1 MADTPRTTRDVTPAD
16 VADVVAD
23 PRRATLTF
31 VDDGEPAIVPVRARR
46 ERDRWRF
53 AAAAPALDD
62 REVVLLL
69 DDGDWWFELRG
80 VSVRGVAAATA
91 TAGTPSSR
99 GASSRGA
106 MGASAFDASDAR
118 VRDFLDASTVV
129 ELATV
134 SPSGRP
140 FVTPLWFVGDD
151 GALYVTTSATSR
163 AARNVATHPA
173 VAMLL
178 HGDRDGRRDRVL
190 LLRGSATVHHAFPS
204 WRVLAKLALK
214 YHVSPRGALSELRHA
229 AQWPLR
235 LLYYADGRG
244 GPAHLRIV
252 PTAAEIV
259 PASPRGEVDR
269 SA

>member
-1 MADTPRTTRDVTPAD
+1 
-16 VADVVAD
+16 
-23 PRRATLTF
+23 
-31 VDDGEPAIVPVRARR
+31 
-46 ERDRWRF
+46 
-53 AAAAPALDD
+53 
-62 REVVLLL
+62 
-69 DDGDWWFELRG
+69 
-80 VSVRGVAAATA
+80 
-91 TAGTPSSR
+91 
-99 GASSRGA
+99 

-118 VRDFLDASTVV
+118 VRDFLDVSTVV

-134 SPSGRP
+134 SPYGRP
-140 FVTPLWFVGDD
+140 FVTPLWFVADE
-151 GALYVTTSATSR
+151 GALYVTTAATSR

-214 YHVSPRGALSELRHA
+214 YQLSPRGALSELRHA

-235 LLYYADGRG
+235 LLYYADAHG

-252 PTAAEIV
+252 PTAGEIV
-259 PASPRGEVDR
+259 PASP
-269 SA
+269 

>member
-1 MADTPRTTRDVTPAD
+1 M
-16 VADVVAD
+16 
-23 PRRATLTF
+23 
-31 VDDGEPAIVPVRARR
+31 
-46 ERDRWRF
+46 
-53 AAAAPALDD
+53 
-62 REVVLLL
+62 
-69 DDGDWWFELRG
+69 
-80 VSVRGVAAATA
+80 
-91 TAGTPSSR
+91 GT
-99 GASSRGA
+99 
-106 MGASAFDASDAR
+106 SAFDASDAR

-151 GALYVTTSATSR
+151 GALYVTTAATSR

-204 WRVLAKLALK
+204 WHVLAKLALK
-214 YHVSPRGALSELRHA
+214 CHLSPRGALSELRHA

-235 LLYYADGRG
+235 LVYYCRRARGPRAPPDRPNGRG
-244 GPAHLRIV
+244 DRPGIAVAHRAHDRVFALSSVPPVCPARLPAPPPFRSENGSPSEVRGGQMHL
-252 PTAAEIV
+252 T
-259 PASPRGEVDR
+259 DR
-269 SA
+269 CP

>member
-1 MADTPRTTRDVTPAD
+1 
-16 VADVVAD
+16 
-23 PRRATLTF
+23 
-31 VDDGEPAIVPVRARR
+31 
-46 ERDRWRF
+46 
-53 AAAAPALDD
+53 
-62 REVVLLL
+62 
-69 DDGDWWFELRG
+69 
-80 VSVRGVAAATA
+80 
-91 TAGTPSSR
+91 
-99 GASSRGA
+99 
-106 MGASAFDASDAR
+106 MGASAFEASDAR

-151 GALYVTTSATSR
+151 GALYVTTAATSR

-178 HGDRDGRRDRVL
+178 HGDRDGRRDQVL

-214 YHVSPRGALSELRHA
+214 YHLSPRGALSELRHA

-235 LLYYADGRG
+235 LLYYSDARG

-252 PTAAEIV
+252 PTTGEIV
-259 PASPRGEVDR
+259 PASP
-269 SA
+269 